1 MLSLLQFA
9 ARTALAGM
17 AWLPSGSYRPL
28 RPEHGQAR
36 VTVEAFALDRHAVSR
51 GEFLAFVRQN
61 RAWRRSMADSTLVES
76 SYLADWPSDL
86 DAGDAIRLREP
97 VTGVSQYAASAYC
110 AARGKRLPTT
120 DEWEYVAAASETQR
134 DATNDPAFIRRLL
147 SLYQAGGQ
155 TFRNVYGVS
164 GLHGGGWEWTAD
176 VHAASVTAQPHH
188 ARLEAPTHDATC
200 AGAAI
205 GAGDAT
211 NYPAFLRDA
220 VRASLTPR
228 SATQHLGFRC
238 AL

>member
-1 MLSLLQFA
+1 MLSLFQFA

-28 RPEHGQAR
+28 HLEHGQAR
-36 VTVEAFALDRHAVSR
+36 VTVEAFGLDRRAVNR
-51 GEFLAFVRQN
+51 GEFLAFVRDN
-61 RAWRRSMADSTLVES
+61 RAWRRSMVDTTLVEP
-76 SYLADWPSDL
+76 SYLADWSGDL
-86 DAGDAIRLREP
+86 DAGNATRLREP

-110 AARGKRLPTT
+110 AARRKRLPTT
-120 DEWEYVAAASETQR
+120 DEWEYAAAASETRR
-134 DATNDPAFIRRLL
+134 DATNNPAFMRRLL
-147 SLYQAGGQ
+147 SLYQAGGK

-176 VHAASVTAQPHH
+176 VDDQSTTAHLHH
-188 ARLEAPTHDATC
+188 ARLASATYDATC